1 MIIKDDAYK
10 TRQTLLQRIQ
20 VRDDHRSWEE
30 FTQFYEKYIYF
41 ICRRMKLSHHDAEEV
56 SQKVMLKLWKKLPE
70 MDCSNFKR
78 FRSWLCTVTSC
89 TAKDYIRKRVAQNSK
104 DAKTE
109 ELFNYCEPEINT
121 IADEEWKNFMVAQ
134 ATENISSHF
143 SGLVMTVFNEINQGK
158 DFKII
163 AEELQ
168 LSLNTVYVYRTR
180 VIKALGEEIK
190 RLEEHLS

>member
-1 MIIKDDAYK
+1 
-10 TRQTLLQRIQ
+10 
-20 VRDDHRSWEE
+20 
-30 FTQFYEKYIYF
+30 
-41 ICRRMKLSHHDAEEV
+41 
-56 SQKVMLKLWKKLPE
+56 
-70 MDCSNFKR
+70 
-78 FRSWLCTVTSC
+78 
-89 TAKDYIRKRVAQNSK
+89 
-104 DAKTE
+104 
-109 ELFNYCEPEINT
+109 
-121 IADEEWKNFMVAQ
+121 MVAQ